1 MKLSF
6 DQLSAC
12 IHGAIELTR
21 NPDDSV
27 QIHRFTDAQKA
38 IYTPKDAGYFAS
50 NQSANT
56 TFDICT
62 DADSITLTFSGRCRE
77 QCPEIP
83 ADILVNGVLQ
93 HHVQATRTA
102 VSSYAVVPYDPVS
115 FTIPLPGGEKRVTVY
130 FGYITTVDS
139 LTVDLPDGAF
149 VRTYSP
155 KRTMVSFG
163 DSITQGLSA
172 QFPSM
177 SYISQLSRKL
187 DAAVYNFGI
196 GGERF
201 RADKIVPGTY
211 PECDLVTVAY
221 GTNDFGQKKSCTA
234 DFEANMAAFFR
245 LLHEVYPET
254 PTFVLLPLWRVDETE
269 LHNDIPTLQAV
280 RDRIRQEVQQYAN
293 ITVIDCKNF
302 VPHLPAFFADGIV
315 HPNDLGM
322 THYATNLYLA
332 IKEVLK

>member
-115 FTIPLPGGEKRVTVY
+115 FTIPLPGG
-130 FGYITTVDS
+130 GS
-139 LTVDLPDGAF
+139 L
-149 VRTYSP
+149 
-155 KRTMVSFG
+155 
-163 DSITQGLSA
+163 GLS
-172 QFPSM
+172 
-177 SYISQLSRKL
+177 
-187 DAAVYNFGI
+187 
-196 GGERF
+196 
-201 RADKIVPGTY
+201 
-211 PECDLVTVAY
+211 
-221 GTNDFGQKKSCTA
+221 
-234 DFEANMAAFFR
+234 
-245 LLHEVYPET
+245 LL
-254 PTFVLLPLWRVDETE
+254 VLLLIPAGLYFTIRTKALPVRMFPEMIRVSTE
-269 LHNDIPTLQAV
+269 KGAKKEGAISGWQSLIVSTATRVGMGNLMGVVAAISAGGAGAVFWMWITALIGSASAFIEATLAQLH
-280 RDRIRQEVQQYAN
+280 
-293 ITVIDCKNF
+293 K
-302 VPHLPAFFADGIV
+302 
-315 HPNDLGM
+315 
-322 THYATNLYLA
+322 
-332 IKEVLK
+332 